1 MAFCQ
6 QCGTQN
12 PDGSRFCTGC
22 GADLTAQAAPQQAA
36 PVNPNPAPYQQFG
49 QTPQAFA
56 QSGIG
61 NYGTPA
67 GLSKQEFLNLPEN
80 AKLKSNL
87 RYTMIASV
95 VITILTVIMNII
107 SIERQKAEILNT
119 ARNNVFYYVDEDA
132 LNKIVRAN
140 YTWLALLAVSAILV
154 LAAYLALNMYVAIA
168 GAVVY
173 VISMIILLT
182 QGGRPTITGIAMI
195 AVLIFMPY
203 NLFTLG
209 KQYDE
214 YKGRSGM
221 NF

>member
-36 PVNPNPAPYQQFG
+36 PVNPNMGGQQAYSQQPTYG

-67 GLSKQEFLNLPEN
+67 GLSKKDFLNQPEN
-80 AKLKSNL
+80 AKLKNNL
-87 RYTMIASV
+87 KSTMLV
-95 VITILTVIMNII
+95 TVIVGIITLVLNII
-107 SIERQKAEILNT
+107 KIEAEKARIEADPWLVI
-119 ARNNVFYYVDEDA
+119 DEKV
-132 LNKIVRAN
+132 LKAN
-140 YTWLALLAVSAILV
+140 YTWLVLLAISAVIV
-154 LAAYLALNMYVAIA
+154 VAAYITLNMFVGIA
-168 GAVVY
+168 AAVVY
-173 VISMIILLT
+173 IISMIVILSN
-182 QGGRPTITGIAMI
+182 GGSVSFMGYAM
-195 AVLIFMPY
+195 VVFLVFMPY

-221 NF
+221 NL